1 MWQEAALFLVLTLLA
16 YQDYRE
22 KKVNLFILLI
32 SGAAGTLAQ
41 AIAGQYTA
49 GNLIAGIGVGAAVCL
64 FSEVTRGKIGMG
76 DGLVIV
82 LCGIFLGF
90 ERNIMLCMAAIYL
103 AGAAALLLFLMKKRG
118 RNYRMPF
125 VPFLWAS
132 YVVNLLWN
140 M

>member
-49 GNLIAGIGVGAAVCL
+49 GNLIAGIGVGVAVCL
-64 FSEVTRGKIGMG
+64 FSGVTRGKIGMG

-125 VPFLWAS
+125 VPFLWVS
-132 YVVNLLWN
+132 YVVDLLWN